1 MSGGG
6 NYPFVR
12 WDEFQTRSVFS
23 SASKTSEAR
32 EGRRKGNKALPDFCF
47 GGRAQGRPGGRDY
60 LPGGAG
66 G

>member
-12 WDEFQTRSVFS
+12 WDEFQTRDVFS
-23 SASKTSEAR
+23 SASKTSEVR
-32 EGRRKGNKALPDFCF
+32 KEGDKALPDFCF